1 MNSRRYIIFG
11 FIIFLALFFLAM
23 PDPQIGE
30 KLQKAEFPWNITLH
44 EDGSSEVFSLKP
56 GFSTL
61 QDVQVRFHEAEE
73 IAIYHGQTKDSL
85 EAYFDTVKIGPLE
98 AKLVITLTAGKEE
111 LEKMLER
118 ARGLALSGDTDRKI
132 KLSTEDQLQ
141 ALQRTISG
149 ITFIPKYSGLDS
161 AFIKERFGEPS
172 AWLRLNENAVQYFYP
187 DRGLSILIDAEG
199 KEVLEY
205 KHPAQ
210 FELPPDAINSEN
222 DTAAAN

>member
-11 FIIFLALFFLAM
+11 FIVFLALFFLAM

-30 KLQKAEFPWNITLH
+30 KLQTAEFPWNITLH

-56 GFSTL
+56 GISTL
-61 QDVQVRFHEAEE
+61 QDVQARFHEAEA
-73 IAIYHGQTKDSL
+73 IAIYHGQSQDSL
-85 EAYFDTVKIGPLE
+85 EAYFDTIKIGPLE
-98 AKLVITLTAGKEE
+98 AKLVITLNASKEE
-111 LEKMLER
+111 LEQMLER
-118 ARGLALSGDTDRKI
+118 ARGIALSGDADRKI
-132 KLSTEDQLQ
+132 KLSSDDQLQ

-161 AFIKERFGEPS
+161 DFIKERFGEPA

-187 DRGLSILIDAEG
+187 DKGLSILIDAKG

-210 FELPPDAINSEN
+210 FILPPDAVNSES
-222 DTAAAN
+222 DTATGN